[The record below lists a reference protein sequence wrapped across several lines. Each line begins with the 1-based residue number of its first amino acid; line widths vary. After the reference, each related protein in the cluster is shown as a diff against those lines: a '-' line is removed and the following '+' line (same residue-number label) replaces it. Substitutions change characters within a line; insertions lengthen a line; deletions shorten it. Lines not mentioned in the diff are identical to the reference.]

1 MQMYVFID
9 RKYAKLCTFEIVSMQ
24 NIDSTQLKIDERCQ
38 HLPGKNYPT
47 TSINPVVVLKLS
59 DNPPTT
65 LPSPPPTKKKSIS

>member
-38 HLPGKNYPT
+38 QLPGKNYPHYFHQPCGGFET
-47 TSINPVVVLKLS
+47 F
-59 DNPPTT
+59 
-65 LPSPPPTKKKSIS
+65 